1 MGVSFDVKT
10 LQLISLFEKKTRAR
24 VKDCILTR
32 DRTIFIVEKGNLFK
46 IIKNKGNIQRLENV
60 FKFKIKLVEFNS
72 DITIFVKNF
81 VHPIRPES
89 IIKENNIVFIKG
101 SDTKSKGLLIGR
113 DSRNLIL
120 LKNVVKKFFNIE
132 DIKVV

>member
-24 VKDCILTR
+24 VKDCILTI
-32 DRTIFIVEKGNLFK
+32 DKTIFILEQGNLFK
-46 IIKNKGNIQRLENV
+46 IIKNKGSIQKLENL
-60 FKFKIKLVEFNS
+60 FKFKIKLVEFNP

-89 IIKENNIVFIKG
+89 IIEENGVVSIKG
-101 SDTKSKGLLIGR
+101 FDTKSKGLLIGR
-113 DSRNLIL
+113 DSRNLDL
-120 LKNVVKKFFNIE
+120 LKTVVKKFFTIE
-132 DIKVV
+132 DIKII

>member
-24 VKDCILTR
+24 VKDCILT
-32 DRTIFIVEKGNLFK
+32 DDKIIFVLEKGNLFK
-46 IIKNKGNIQRLENV
+46 IIKDKGSVQKLESL
-60 FKFKIKLVEFNS
+60 FKSKIKLVEFNPE
-72 DITIFVKNF
+72 ITVFVKNF

-89 IIKENNIVFIKG
+89 IVEENNVVSIKG

-113 DSRNLIL
+113 NSRNLIL
-120 LKNVVKKFFNIE
+120 LKNVLKKFFIVE
-132 DIKVV
+132 DVKIV

>member
-10 LQLISLFEKKTRAR
+10 LQLISLFEKKTRTR
-24 VKDCILTR
+24 VKDCILT
-32 DRTIFIVEKGNLFK
+32 DDKTIFVLEKGNLFK
-46 IIKNKGNIQRLENV
+46 IIKNKGSIQKLEDL

-89 IIKENNIVFIKG
+89 VIEENNIISIKG

-120 LKNVVKKFFNIE
+120 LKNVLKKFFIIE